1 MTVTTMP
8 KINTT
13 FTKVHTQTDKLLVN
27 EEFKI
32 IFEYKRSLQM
42 LS

>member
-13 FTKVHTQTDKLLVN
+13 FTKVHTQTDNLPVN
-27 EEFKI
+27 EEFKNHI
-32 IFEYKRSLQM
+32 RV
-42 LS
+42 